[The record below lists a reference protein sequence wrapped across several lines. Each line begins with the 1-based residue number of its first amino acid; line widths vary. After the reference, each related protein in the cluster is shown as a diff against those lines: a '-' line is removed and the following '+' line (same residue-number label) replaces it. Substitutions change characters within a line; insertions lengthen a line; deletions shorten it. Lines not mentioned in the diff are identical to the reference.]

1 MRCSSAAVLGCWGAV
16 VLVCLSAVGAQAQV
30 APSLRAHRVVVSGGA
45 TLSGGYGIGD
55 LSAQLRGNA
64 PGAAPPPFTLFTAQ
78 SDIERV
84 GSAEIRVGFTLT
96 PSVAVEAGASFGTPH
111 IGVSIAGDAEAPAQ
125 HIKGERLQQYLFDGA
140 LVWQLPIGAGRR
152 VRPFVVGG
160 GGHLRQLH
168 EERTMI
174 ETGQVYY
181 AGVGARYWLR
191 GGRGRTRSLGL
202 RSELRANLR
211 RGGIDFE
218 NKVRLFP
225 TLALHLFFTL

>member
-1 MRCSSAAVLGCWGAV
+1 
-16 VLVCLSAVGAQAQV
+16 VGAQAQG
-30 APSLRAHRVVVSGGA
+30 APSLRAHRIVVSGGA
-45 TLSGGYGIGD
+45 TFSGGYRIGD
-55 LSAQLRGNA
+55 LSAQLRGNGSGRT
-64 PGAAPPPFTLFTAQ
+64 PSPFTLFTAQ
-78 SDIERV
+78 SDVERV

-96 PSVAVEAGASFGTPH
+96 PSVAIEAGASFGTPRV
-111 IGVSIAGDAEAPAQ
+111 GVSIAGDAETPNQ
-125 HIKGERLQQYLFDGA
+125 RIQGERLQQYLFDGA
-140 LVWQLPIGAGRR
+140 LVWQLPFGASSR
-152 VRPFVVGG
+152 VRPFVIGG

-202 RSELRANLR
+202 RSELRANVR
-211 RGGIDFE
+211 RGGIDFD

-225 TLALHLFFTL
+225 TLALHLFFNL

>member
-1 MRCSSAAVLGCWGAV
+1 MRCLGAGVLGCLGAV
-16 VLVCLSAVGAQAQV
+16 VLVCLSAAGAHAQD

-45 TLSGGYGIGD
+45 TLAGGYAIGD
-55 LSAQLRGNA
+55 LSAQLRGNT
-64 PGAAPPPFTLFTAQ
+64 PGATPSPFTLFTAK
-78 SDIERV
+78 SDVERV

-96 PSVAVEAGASFGTPH
+96 PSVAVEAGASFGAPH
-111 IGVSIAGDAEAPAQ
+111 IGVSISGDAEAPAQ
-125 HIKGERLQQYLFDGA
+125 RIKGERLQQYLFDGA
-140 LVWQLPIGAGRR
+140 LVWQLPFAAGRR
-152 VRPFVVGG
+152 IRPFVMGG

-174 ETGQVYY
+174 EIGQVYY

-202 RSELRANLR
+202 RSELRANVR

-225 TLALHLFFTL
+225 TVALHLFFNL